1 MAARCS
7 CGCRSLVRWR
17 PRVLRVTVTAVAPL
31 RAGALACSASLLRPS
46 LPLVAACL
54 VRSDSPR
61 LLRNWRVCHPVVTDR
76 CCAPAFLAGCGTR
89 SARHAAPSFR
99 DGRLYAPS
107 ATRSINQ
114 RRAVRSGGAARCSS
128 ERKVTLRKGVFEG
141 QTARPTRDVDRTA
154 TDALPK
160 GIRGH
165 STTRERSDRDCQA
178 VNQSAT
184 RRPQRP
190 SGPALRGFGSREGGT
205 SSAFGGGCQPR
216 RATDVSASETWWS
229 ERVRAARGRGRE
241 RTARSEHLR
250 PRAREDGAERTL
262 APWWSERVR
271 AARGRGRERT
281 ARSAH
286 SRPGGAS
293 ASAQPGAEGAKG
305 RRGANNLLP
314 RAREDGA
321 ERTLASWWS
330 ERPSRRCSA
339 QKRNRLGRVPEAGM
353 RLRGLEPPRVL
364 PH

>member
-17 PRVLRVTVTAVAPL
+17 PRVLRVTVAAVAPL

-89 SARHAAPSFR
+89 SARHAAPFFR
-99 DGRLYAPS
+99 DGRLNAPS

-165 STTRERSDRDCQA
+165 STTRERSDRDCHA
-178 VNQSAT
+178 VTISDAPSAAT
-184 RRPQRP
+184 ERPCAARLWESRRRHEQ
-190 SGPALRGFGSREGGT
+190 
-205 SSAFGGGCQPR
+205 
-216 RATDVSASETWWS
+216 
-229 ERVRAARGRGRE
+229 RVRRRVPAPPSDGRE
-241 RTARSEHLR
+241 RERNLVERAR
-250 PRAREDGAERTL
+250 PRSQGPMARMDGAERTL

-271 AARGRGRERT
+271 AAGGRGRERT
-281 ARSAH
+281 ARCEQLAT
-286 SRPGGAS
+286 
-293 ASAQPGAEGAKG
+293 EGARG
-305 RRGANNLLP
+305 RR
-314 RAREDGA
+314 RAHTRVLV
-321 ERTLASWWS
+321 ERATV
-330 ERPSRRCSA
+330 PVCSA